1 MFKFKV
7 DDRLDV
13 IEART
18 EQTLDPNVQWRL
30 SYLNDSDNANDR
42 EIFRRIT
49 IQEVGKEENKVDIW
63 IMRGEKTIGALANN
77 TFHVWSERDIYSI
90 DWNRGLFR

>member
-1 MFKFKV
+1 M
-7 DDRLDV
+7 DV

-18 EQTLDPNVQWRL
+18 DQTLDLHVQWRL
-30 SYLNDSDNANDR
+30 SNLNNSDTEK

-49 IQEVGKEENKVDIW
+49 IQEKGKEENKVDMW

-77 TFHVWSERDIYSI
+77 TFHVGSENDGNSI
-90 DWNRGLFR
+90 DWKNTLFR

>member
-1 MFKFKV
+1 MFKIKV
-7 DDRLDV
+7 GDRMDV

-18 EQTLDPNVQWRL
+18 EQTLDLNVQWRL
-30 SYLNDSDNANDR
+30 SYLNDSGNEG

-49 IQEVGKEENKVDIW
+49 IQEKGKEENKVDLW

-77 TFHVWSERDIYSI
+77 TFHVFSEQDINYI
-90 DWNRGLFR
+90 DWSRGLFR